1 MEMEMPSAAALAGAR
16 LLGEIEETSLDEI
29 LHALRI
35 AVNPDAPINK
45 LRHPKSYPVPGLDDL
60 VHRNFRAT
68 KSAPLAVTGRQLPL
82 VYALVSTLLS
92 HPHNK
97 TVLIIDTEYRFDAT
111 RLLCDPDD
119 LRHAYVHRPARR
131 STTANSRSGGSG
143 SGSGSGG
150 GAGIGIGAEQTRE
163 LVAAAENWMLY
174 GGHHSGAREWWGTIV
189 IGALGAG
196 DVTAAW
202 KGWLRVDR
210 EYVPG
215 FSLGCSATEAVK
227 DRRQRQEAVGAA
239 PWAASSQ
246 WGSFTFTESHSSTTT
261 PKSRDPRDLKRVT
274 GTDR

>member
-1 MEMEMPSAAALAGAR
+1 MEMEMPSAASLAGAR
-16 LLGEIEETSLDEI
+16 LLGEIEETNLDEI

-35 AVNPDAPINK
+35 AVDPDAPINK
-45 LRHPKSYPVPGLDDL
+45 SKHPKFYPVPGLDDL

-68 KSAPLAVTGRQLPL
+68 KFAPLAVTGRQLPL
-82 VYALVSTLLS
+82 VYALVSALLS

-97 TVLIIDTEYRFDAT
+97 TVLILDTEHRFDAT

-119 LRHAYVHRPARR
+119 LRHAYVHRPARQSR
-131 STTANSRSGGSG
+131 NADSRSGGN
-143 SGSGSGG
+143 GG
-150 GAGIGIGAEQTRE
+150 GCGTNIGAEQIRE

-215 FSLGCSATEAVK
+215 FSFGCSAMEAVK
-227 DRRQRQEAVGAA
+227 DRRQRQEAVDAA

-261 PKSRDPRDLKRVT
+261 PEARDPRDSKPVT

>member
-1 MEMEMPSAAALAGAR
+1 MEMPSVAALAGAR
-16 LLGEIEETSLDEI
+16 LLGEIEETNLDEVRKNHESI
-29 LHALRI
+29 LYALRI
-35 AVNPDAPINK
+35 AIDPDAPTNK
-45 LRHPKSYPVPGLDDL
+45 SKHPKSYPVPGLDDL
-60 VHRNFRAT
+60 VQRNFGAT

-82 VYALVSTLLS
+82 VYALVSALLS

-97 TVLIIDTEYRFDAT
+97 TVLILDTEHRFDAT
-111 RLLCDPDD
+111 RILGDPDD

-131 STTANSRSGGSG
+131 STTQ
-143 SGSGSGG
+143 
-150 GAGIGIGAEQTRE
+150 IRE

-227 DRRQRQEAVGAA
+227 DRQQRQEAVEAA
-239 PWAASSQ
+239 SWAASSQ
-246 WGSFTFTESHSSTTT
+246 WGSFTFTE
-261 PKSRDPRDLKRVT
+261 
-274 GTDR
+274 

>member
-1 MEMEMPSAAALAGAR
+1 MQMEMPSAAALAGAR
-16 LLGEIEETSLDEI
+16 LLGEIEETNLDEI

-35 AVNPDAPINK
+35 AIDPDAPINRSK
-45 LRHPKSYPVPGLDDL
+45 HPKSYPVPGLDDL

-82 VYALVSTLLS
+82 VYALVSALLT

-97 TVLIIDTEYRFDAT
+97 TVLILDTEHRFDTT

-119 LRHAYVHRPARR
+119 LRHAYVHRPTRR
-131 STTANSRSGGSG
+131 STTANSR
-143 SGSGSGG
+143 
-150 GAGIGIGAEQTRE
+150 IGAEQIRE

-174 GGHHSGAREWWGTIV
+174 GCHHSGAREWWGTIV

-210 EYVPG
+210 EYIPG

-227 DRRQRQEAVGAA
+227 DRRQRQEVVDAA

-261 PKSRDPRDLKRVT
+261 PGARDPRHSKRVT

>member
-16 LLGEIEETSLDEI
+16 LLGEIEETSLDE
-29 LHALRI
+29 
-35 AVNPDAPINK
+35 
-45 LRHPKSYPVPGLDDL
+45 SYPVPGLDDL

-143 SGSGSGG
+143 SGSGSRG